1 MYRLTVSLLLKN
13 ISKNTSLY
21 TDLADQG
28 LSQLVDVLVGE
39 TYISIV
45 WSENQYI
52 SILDGISVEVYAL
65 VG

>member
-1 MYRLTVSLLLKN
+1 MYRLLVNLLLKN